1 MCYFM
6 AQLPNEGHWVIEGL
20 WLSMAILVVAPFIY
34 SRVVAA
40 ASRLSKN
47 PMPRGSYVT
56 SGRTER

>member
-1 MCYFM
+1 M

-20 WLSMAILVVAPFIY
+20 WLSMAILVLAPFIC
-34 SRVVAA
+34 SRPVAA

-56 SGRTER
+56 SARPDR